1 MIGPILRKL
10 LPLVLKEVASMIRP
24 LQTYAFEPNEL
35 DRDVEDIKI
44 RVLKLEVDSHPIRRE
59 FIICETCKKKIKEK

>member
-24 LQTYAFEPNEL
+24 LQTYAFEPIEL
-35 DRDVEDIKI
+35 DREVEVLSR
-44 RVLKLEVDSHPIRRE
+44 RVLKLEVDSHPIRV
-59 FIICETCKKKIKEK
+59 FVMCETCKKKIKEK

>member
-10 LPLVLKEVASMIRP
+10 LPLVLKEVSSMIRP

-35 DRDVEDIKI
+35 DREVEVLSR
-44 RVLKLEVDSHPIRRE
+44 RVLKLEVDSHPIRD
-59 FIICETCKKKIKEK
+59 FVMCETCKKKIKEK

>member
-35 DRDVEDIKI
+35 DREVEVLSR
-44 RVLKLEVDSHPIRRE
+44 RVLKLEVDSHPIRD
-59 FIICETCKKKIKEK
+59 FVICKTCKKKIKEK